1 MTASQADFD
10 NLHDAVLETV
20 TLDWAA
26 AKASLSLR
34 LSAATPTR
42 CIVTIEGVTS
52 VSCPRQNPW
61 GPSKSVNEADLEAD
75 GKRLVVH
82 MQSGDD
88 LVFEG
93 ASVSVTSAP
102 I

>member
-1 MTASQADFD
+1 MTAKQADLD
-10 NLHDAVLETV
+10 NVHDSVLETV
-20 TLDWAA
+20 TFDWAA
-26 AKASLSLR
+26 AKATLSLR
-34 LSAATPTR
+34 LSAPVPTR
-42 CIVTIEGVTS
+42 CLITIEGVTS
-52 VSCPRQNPW
+52 LTCPRQNPW
-61 GPSKSVNEADLEAD
+61 GPSKSVNEADLESD

>member
-1 MTASQADFD
+1 MTASQADLD

-20 TLDWAA
+20 TFDWAA
-26 AKASLSLR
+26 AKATLSLR
-34 LSAATPTR
+34 LSSATATR
-42 CIVTIEGVTS
+42 CLITVEGVTFLE
-52 VSCPRQNPW
+52 CPRRNAW
-61 GPSKSVNEADLEAD
+61 GPSKSVNEADLEND
-75 GKRLVVH
+75 GKRLVIH

-93 ASVSVTSAP
+93 TSVSVTSAP